1 MPKIIGLTGGI
12 ATGKTQVSNYLKSLG
27 ISVIDADIV
36 TKQVESK
43 GQPGLT
49 AIIDNF
55 GDEFLNEDGELDR
68 QRFGNM
74 VFSSNRSLTKLIRVI
89 NPFIE
94 QEIYHQIELHSS
106 EKVIVLDAPTLFE
119 NGYNSIVDEIV
130 LVYADP
136 TTQLTRLM
144 NRNQL
149 ETADAMK
156 RISSQWP
163 LTIKQELAD
172 VVFYNSGEFNLTKQQ
187 IDNWI
192 KKENF
197 KE

>member
-36 TKQVESK
+36 TRQVESK
-43 GQPGLT
+43 GQPGLA

-74 VFSSNRSLTKLIRVI
+74 VFSSKRSLTKLIRVI

-106 EKVIVLDAPTLFE
+106 ENVIVLDAPTLFE

-149 ETADAMK
+149 ATADAMK
-156 RISSQWP
+156 RIASQWS